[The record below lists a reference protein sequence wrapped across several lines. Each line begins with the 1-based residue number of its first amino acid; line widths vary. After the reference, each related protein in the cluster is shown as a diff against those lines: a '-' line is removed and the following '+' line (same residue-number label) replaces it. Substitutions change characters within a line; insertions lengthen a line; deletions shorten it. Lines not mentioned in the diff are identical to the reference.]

1 MAWARRA
8 RYAGRVP
15 VPTIIALLLA
25 LLVGNLLLIV
35 ALASRRRSADRSA
48 DAAMPV
54 SGEPVELAI
63 EMTRDPDGRPA
74 SGAGI
79 RLATYDRVIR
89 IVSYTFFVV
98 TAVVVAASGLWPDS
112 APAIY
117 LLLLAGTATVFV
129 LHEVAPRVM
138 DVASLFLI
146 EGAAGVT
153 FFTLLVLLTGGVASP
168 FFFGYFLVVA
178 AAALVTG
185 GGASLVLAAAITA
198 AYLGGLLVTRA
209 GSPYTS
215 EEVVVVAVNVMALWL
230 LSYLAS
236 VVAGEQR
243 RTRDAALRLSLHD
256 PLTRLFNR
264 TFLFAVIE
272 REIARAG
279 RTNRR
284 FSLLM
289 LDLDGLK
296 PINDRF
302 GHYFGDRMLQAVAE
316 AVRQGIRV
324 IDTAAR
330 YGGDEFVVLLPETD
344 TEGAS
349 VVAEKLRRSV
359 AAIRLNA
366 GTDVLSSTIS
376 IGVVAFPDD
385 GRTAD
390 ALTNRADQVM
400 YGAKRAGRDRV
411 SVEGHEGASAV
422 ARRGSPK
429 TLVVATNRLAAQP
442 AGTALVPPS
451 ASIGFVARASGTSR
465 APASPAR
472 PPRPRKGRATRT
484 KVSRAS
490 MFTDS
495 YPSLPPWSAGRPASW
510 TWSAGS
516 TGRVGG
522 TMTATTPSAMD
533 STDRPEMADPAPP
546 GGTGDVA
553 SPSASS
559 RAPTT
564 RARRFL
570 VDHPDDRTFERAMRL
585 FLPGRDDSP
594 RPKGADRD
602 DLGG

>member
-1 MAWARRA
+1 M
-8 RYAGRVP
+8 
-15 VPTIIALLLA
+15 PTIIALLVA

-48 DAAMPV
+48 EAAMPV

-63 EMTRDPDGRPA
+63 EMARDPDGRPA

-89 IVSYTFFVV
+89 IVSYTFFMV

-129 LHEVAPRVM
+129 LHEVAPRVA
-138 DVASLFLI
+138 DVESLFLI

-153 FFTLLVLLTGGVASP
+153 FFTLLVMLTGGVTSP

-198 AYLGGLLVTRA
+198 AYLGGLLLTRA
-209 GSPYTS
+209 GSSYTS

-366 GTDVLSSTIS
+366 GTEVLSSTIS

-411 SVEGHEGASAV
+411 SVEGHDGPPAV
-422 ARRGSPK
+422 GRRGARSTP
-429 TLVVATNRLAAQP
+429 VVAAAQGSAMP

-451 ASIGFVARASGTSR
+451 ASVVVLAQASARAARQPRERGHPDRGTRR
-465 APASPAR
+465 AS
-472 PPRPRKGRATRT
+472 RT
-484 KVSRAS
+484 KASRPS
-490 MFTDS
+490 MFTES
-495 YPSLPPWSAGRPASW
+495 YPSLPPWSQARPASW
-510 TWSAGS
+510 TWSAAS
-516 TGRVGG
+516 TARAGARWRRRRR
-522 TMTATTPSAMD
+522 
-533 STDRPEMADPAPP
+533 RPWAA
-546 GGTGDVA
+546 A
-553 SPSASS
+553 
-559 RAPTT
+559 
-564 RARRFL
+564 ARR
-570 VDHPDDRTFERAMRL
+570 R
-585 FLPGRDDSP
+585 
-594 RPKGADRD
+594 
-602 DLGG
+602 

>member
-1 MAWARRA
+1 M
-8 RYAGRVP
+8 P
-15 VPTIIALLLA
+15 VPTIIALLVA
-25 LLVGNLLLIV
+25 LLVGNLLLIL
-35 ALASRRRSADRSA
+35 AIASRRPSADRSA
-48 DAAMPV
+48 EAAMPV

-63 EMTRDPDGRPA
+63 EMARDPDGRPA

-89 IVSYTFFVV
+89 IVSYTFFMA

-129 LHEVAPRVM
+129 LHEVAPRVA
-138 DVASLFLI
+138 DVESLFLI

-153 FFTLLVLLTGGVASP
+153 FFTLLVMLTGGVTSP

-198 AYLGGLLVTRA
+198 AYLGGLLLTRA
-209 GSPYTS
+209 GSSYTN
-215 EEVVVVAVNVMALWL
+215 EEVVAVAVNVMALWL

-359 AAIRLNA
+359 AGIRLNA
-366 GTDVLSSTIS
+366 GTEVLSSTIS

-385 GRTAD
+385 GR
-390 ALTNRADQVM
+390 
-400 YGAKRAGRDRV
+400 
-411 SVEGHEGASAV
+411 
-422 ARRGSPK
+422 
-429 TLVVATNRLAAQP
+429 
-442 AGTALVPPS
+442 
-451 ASIGFVARASGTSR
+451 
-465 APASPAR
+465 
-472 PPRPRKGRATRT
+472 
-484 KVSRAS
+484 
-490 MFTDS
+490 
-495 YPSLPPWSAGRPASW
+495 
-510 TWSAGS
+510 
-516 TGRVGG
+516 
-522 TMTATTPSAMD
+522 
-533 STDRPEMADPAPP
+533 
-546 GGTGDVA
+546 
-553 SPSASS
+553 
-559 RAPTT
+559 
-564 RARRFL
+564 
-570 VDHPDDRTFERAMRL
+570 
-585 FLPGRDDSP
+585 
-594 RPKGADRD
+594 
-602 DLGG
+602 

>member
-1 MAWARRA
+1 M
-8 RYAGRVP
+8 
-15 VPTIIALLLA
+15 
-25 LLVGNLLLIV
+25 
-35 ALASRRRSADRSA
+35 
-48 DAAMPV
+48 
-54 SGEPVELAI
+54 
-63 EMTRDPDGRPA
+63 
-74 SGAGI
+74 
-79 RLATYDRVIR
+79 
-89 IVSYTFFVV
+89 
-98 TAVVVAASGLWPDS
+98 
-112 APAIY
+112 
-117 LLLLAGTATVFV
+117 
-129 LHEVAPRVM
+129 
-138 DVASLFLI
+138 
-146 EGAAGVT
+146 
-153 FFTLLVLLTGGVASP
+153 
-168 FFFGYFLVVA
+168 
-178 AAALVTG
+178 
-185 GGASLVLAAAITA
+185 
-198 AYLGGLLVTRA
+198 
-209 GSPYTS
+209 
-215 EEVVVVAVNVMALWL
+215 AVNVMALWL

-411 SVEGHEGASAV
+411 SVEGHEGAPSV
-422 ARRGSPK
+422 GRRGTPA
-429 TLVVATNRLAAQP
+429 TLTVALAGGSVLP
-442 AGTALVPPS
+442 ARTTVAPPS
-451 ASIGFVARASGTSR
+451 ASVGAVAQASGGSWSR
-465 APASPAR
+465 APRAR
-472 PPRPRKGRATRT
+472 PSRRRTARSTRAATAR
-484 KVSRAS
+484 SS

-495 YPSLPPWSAGRPASW
+495 YPSLPPWSPGRPASW

-522 TMTATTPSAMD
+522 AVTATTPSTVVAA
-533 STDRPEMADPAPP
+533 DRPAMADAASA
-546 GGTGDVA
+546 GNTGDVV

-585 FLPGRDDSP
+585 FLPGDDESP
-594 RPKGADRD
+594 RPKGVDRE

>member
-1 MAWARRA
+1 MIDRSRGLASTSTP
-8 RYAGRVP
+8 RYAALVP
-15 VPTIIALLLA
+15 APAIAALLAA
-25 LLVGNLLLIV
+25 LLVGNMLLAITL
-35 ALASRRRSADRSA
+35 LGRRRTIGLTASDSAPLA
-48 DAAMPV
+48 
-54 SGEPVELAI
+54 GEPVDLAI
-63 EMTRDPDGRPA
+63 ELARDPDGRPA
-74 SGAGI
+74 AGSGI
-79 RLATYDRVIR
+79 SLATYDRVVR
-89 IVSYTFFVV
+89 IVSYTFLLT
-98 TAVVVAASGLWPDS
+98 TAVVVAAGGLWPDA

-117 LLLLAGTATVFV
+117 LLLLVAAGVVFL
-129 LHEVAPRVM
+129 LHDVAPRM
-138 DVASLFLI
+138 ADVGTLFLI
-146 EGAAGVT
+146 EGAAAVT
-153 FFTLLVLLTGGVASP
+153 FLTVLIVLTGGVSSP
-168 FFFGYFLVVA
+168 FFFGYFLIVA

-198 AYLGGLLVTRA
+198 AFLGALLVTRA
-209 GSPYTS
+209 GQPYTG
-215 EEVVVVAVNVMALWL
+215 EQVVIVAVDVLALWL

-256 PLTRLFNR
+256 PLTGLYNR

-316 AVRQGIRV
+316 AVRQHIRL

-344 TEGAS
+344 TDGAA

-366 GTDVLSSTIS
+366 GTDLLTSTAS

-411 SVEGHEGASAV
+411 GIERH
-422 ARRGSPK
+422 
-429 TLVVATNRLAAQP
+429 AAQP
-442 AGTALVPPS
+442 AP
-451 ASIGFVARASGTSR
+451 
-465 APASPAR
+465 APASVTAPPLQRAEGRAGAGGRVRPSGGIAASITQTGHTRRRVPGRRLPRVESDASQRDAR
-472 PPRPRKGRATRT
+472 PSMFTERYPSLGPWPRPR
-484 KVSRAS
+484 
-490 MFTDS
+490 
-495 YPSLPPWSAGRPASW
+495 RPAW
-510 TWSAGS
+510 TWDA
-516 TGRVGG
+516 
-522 TMTATTPSAMD
+522 APLTT
-533 STDRPEMADPAPP
+533 RP
-546 GGTGDVA
+546 GGTAAPVSNDASAGGIPATGPAAA
-553 SPSASS
+553 SPVTSS
-559 RAPTT
+559 RAPTS
-564 RARRFL
+564 RARRFR
-570 VDHPDDRTFERAMRL
+570 VDHPHDRTFERTMRH
-585 FLPGRDDSP
+585 FLRGDDSGGRRSAEP
-594 RPKGADRD
+594 GDRGERGA
-602 DLGG
+602 

>member
-1 MAWARRA
+1 
-8 RYAGRVP
+8 
-15 VPTIIALLLA
+15 L
-25 LLVGNLLLIV
+25 
-35 ALASRRRSADRSA
+35 
-48 DAAMPV
+48 

-63 EMTRDPDGRPA
+63 EMARDQDGRPA

-89 IVSYTFFVV
+89 IVSYTFFMV
-98 TAVVVAASGLWPDS
+98 TAVVVAVSGLWPDS

-117 LLLLAGTATVFV
+117 LLLLAGTATIFL
-129 LHEVAPRVM
+129 LHELAPRVA
-138 DVASLFLI
+138 DVESLFLI

-153 FFTLLVLLTGGVASP
+153 FFTLLVMLTGGVASP

-209 GSPYTS
+209 GSPFAS
-215 EEVVVVAVNVMALWL
+215 QEIVVVAVNVMALWL

-344 TEGAS
+344 TEGAA

-366 GTDVLSSTIS
+366 GTDVLRSTIS

-411 SVEGHEGASAV
+411 LVEGHDAIPLVGRRGVASTLAV
-422 ARRGSPK
+422 AAVRGSAMPPRMA
-429 TLVVATNRLAAQP
+429 VA
-442 AGTALVPPS
+442 PPS
-451 ASIGFVARASGTSR
+451 VSVGTGAQASDARR
-465 APASPAR
+465 SPAR
-472 PPRPRKGRATRT
+472 ARPSRPRRAQTTRAAA
-484 KVSRAS
+484 SRSS
-490 MFTDS
+490 MFTES
-495 YPSLPPWSAGRPASW
+495 YPPLPPWAQARPASW
-510 TWSAGS
+510 TWTAGS
-516 TGRVGG
+516 TGRAGG
-522 TMTATTPSAMD
+522 AVAPTTSSSMGATDQMTDSA
-533 STDRPEMADPAPP
+533 SPP
-546 GGTGDVA
+546 IASAGDVA
-553 SPSASS
+553 IPSRSS

-564 RARRFL
+564 RARRFF
-570 VDHPDDRTFERAMRL
+570 VDHPDDRTFERTMRL
-585 FLPGRDDSP
+585 FLPGTDDSP
-594 RPKGADRD
+594 HPKGV
-602 DLGG
+602 DLEDPGG